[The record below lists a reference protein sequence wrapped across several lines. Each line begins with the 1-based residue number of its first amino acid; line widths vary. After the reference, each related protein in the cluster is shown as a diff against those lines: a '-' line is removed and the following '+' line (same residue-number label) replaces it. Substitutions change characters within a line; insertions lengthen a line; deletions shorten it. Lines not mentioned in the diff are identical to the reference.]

1 MNGRRVNIPSY
12 QVREGDVIEIAERSR
27 SHPHML
33 ESVQHP
39 ERDVPEYLAFDSKAL
54 KRSSSA
60 CPSSRTCPIRCRW
73 SRTW

>member
-54 KRSSSA
+54 KAQFVRV
-60 CPSSRTCPIRCRW
+60 PKLQTCPIRCRW